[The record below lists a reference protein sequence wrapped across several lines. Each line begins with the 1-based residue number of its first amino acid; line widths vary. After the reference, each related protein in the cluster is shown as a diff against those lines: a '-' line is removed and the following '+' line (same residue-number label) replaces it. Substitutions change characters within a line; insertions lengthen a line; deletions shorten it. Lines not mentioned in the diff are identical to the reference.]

1 METKYLIALAVVG
14 LLLLV
19 GVVIAVLLFVATMVL
34 GIGF

>member
-19 GVVIAVLLFVATMVL
+19 GIAIATLLFVATMVL